1 MERLK
6 SGNTQCLA
14 LLYERYYK
22 NLFGFFYRMSGGK
35 RDVSEDLVHNVFER
49 ILKYSHTYKEGSQFT
64 YWMFHLAR
72 NVFSDQFKKQNP
84 LYQSRELT
92 AARDLHNG
100 SLQLDQIVEKQEEV
114 DMLQQAL
121 DQLGE
126 EDREFIVLSRYQYMR
141 YKEIGKL
148 KNISEGAVKVR
159 IHRAIQKLKNHY
171 VLLSKES
178 NYGT

>member
-14 LLYERYYK
+14 LLYERYYH

-49 ILKYSHTYKEGSQFT
+49 ILKYKHTYKEGSQFT
-64 YWMFHLAR
+64 YWMYHLAR
-72 NVFSDQFKKQNP
+72 NVFVDQFKKRNP
-84 LYQSRELT
+84 LHQSKELT
-92 AARDLHNG
+92 AVGEVHNG
-100 SLQLDQIVEKQEEV
+100 QLQTDRMLEKQEEI
-114 DMLQQAL
+114 DILQLAL
-121 DQLGE
+121 DHLGE
-126 EDREFIVLSRYQYMR
+126 EDREFIVLSRYQYLR
-141 YKEIGKL
+141 YKEIARM

-159 IHRAIQKLKNHY
+159 VHRAIQKLKNHY
-171 VLLSKES
+171 LMLSKES